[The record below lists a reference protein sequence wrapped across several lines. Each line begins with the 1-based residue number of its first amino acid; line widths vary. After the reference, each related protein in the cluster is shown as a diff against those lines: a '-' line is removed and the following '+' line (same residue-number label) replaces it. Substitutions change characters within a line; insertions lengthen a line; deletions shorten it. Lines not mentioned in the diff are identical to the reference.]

1 MWCIGLRKVILEFYF
16 KKLSVSDRRLFLGS
30 YNDNEIVSEI
40 RNLQDLFI
48 MYPFYDKAIIDQTRN
63 RQELSD
69 IIVWQKY
76 FYLSVYQ
83 ECYYYEYRT
92 FSRKGDSY
100 NNGEA
105 MELYRLLEIK
115 NPSFKLLI
123 SIKKALKDKGK
134 DDRSEVF
141 KNLFI
146 LHSVIN
152 HDQILKFELDQL
164 KDVQNKELASVSRG
178 QVQDII
184 NTVLSRIK

>member
-1 MWCIGLRKVILEFYF
+1 M
-16 KKLSVSDRRLFLGS
+16 S
-30 YNDNEIVSEI
+30 IV
-40 RNLQDLFI
+40 
-48 MYPFYDKAIIDQTRN
+48 PFR
-63 RQELSD
+63 E
-69 IIVWQKY
+69 
-76 FYLSVYQ
+76 
-83 ECYYYEYRT
+83 
-92 FSRKGDSY
+92 KGDSY

-164 KDVQNKELASVSRG
+164 KDCSK
-178 QVQDII
+178 
-184 NTVLSRIK
+184 

>member
-1 MWCIGLRKVILEFYF
+1 MRDFQQKILEFYF
-16 KKLSVSDRRLFLGS
+16 KKLSVSDRRLFLES
-30 YNDNEIVSEI
+30 YSDNEVVSEI

-48 MYPFYDKAIIDQTRN
+48 MYPFYDKAILDQTRN

-83 ECYYYEYRT
+83 ESYYYEYRS
-92 FSRKGDSY
+92 FSRKSDSY

-123 SIKKALKDKGK
+123 SIKKALKDEGK
-134 DDRSEVF
+134 DNRSEVF